1 MITIGLENND
11 IKVDK
16 KGNIFIKDGANQI
29 AQDVA
34 SSIKVWKGECPL
46 DTERGIVYT
55 EADQIRNTLMFDIN
69 EQAQRI
75 EGVINSTVIFNS
87 IEDRKLNT
95 TVYITTQSGE
105 NVDVNE
111 YIG

>member
-1 MITIGLENND
+1 MKTIGLIDND
-11 IKVDK
+11 VAVDNF
-16 KGNIFIKDGANQI
+16 GNILTKDGDNQI

-34 SSIKVWKGECPL
+34 SSIKVWRGECPL
-46 DTERGIVYT
+46 DTTRGIVYT
-55 EADQIRNTLMFDIN
+55 EPDQIRNTLMFDIN

-75 EGVINSTVIFNS
+75 KGVAESTVIFNS

-95 TVYITTQSGE
+95 TVYITTESGE
-105 NVDVNE
+105 NINVNE